1 VSTTVDVEVVDL
13 KARVEAANQEAVG
26 RLVAA
31 DPVLV
36 DVAPAAEVVE
46 GLEGKMILHSGPPI
60 AWADMCGAQRGSVL
74 GLVVFEG
81 WAADVAEAERLV
93 ASGAVALEPNHHHHG
108 VGPMAGTTSPSLPVW
123 VVENVAFGNR
133 AYCRPTDAAQQF
145 GDFSAGALDGIR
157 HWRDVRASAVRAAV
171 RKRGGLPLK
180 QLLVQAL
187 AMGDELHNRPNAFS
201 SLVANE
207 LAPALVEAD
216 VPRDALLATLGWLG
230 HDPFLGLALS
240 MASAKAA
247 TEPAEGIECSTLVT
261 TMARNGTEFGIRVS
275 GLPGSWFT
283 APAPPVDGLF
293 VAGYTAADA
302 GLDMGDSAITETVG
316 WGGFVL
322 GGAPGILALVGG
334 TPEQALQISRDM
346 RQITMAASPDYRMPV
361 FGFAGSPVGIDI
373 RKVVATGIVP
383 TIDTAIAHREPGHP
397 KIGGGLVHAPLDCFA
412 AALRAFG
419 ERYRR

>member
-1 VSTTVDVEVVDL
+1 VSTTVDVEGVDL
-13 KARVEAANQEAVG
+13 KTRVEAANQEAVG

-36 DVAPAAEVVE
+36 DVAPAGEVVA
-46 GLEGKMILHSGPPI
+46 GLEGKMILHSGPPV

-81 WAADVAEAERLV
+81 WAADVADAERLV
-93 ASGAVALEPNHHHHG
+93 ASGGVALEPNHHHHG

-123 VVENVAFGNR
+123 VVENAAFGNR

-145 GDFSAGALDGIR
+145 GDFSAAALDGLR
-157 HWRDVRASAVRAAV
+157 HWRDVRAPAVRAAV
-171 RKRGGLPLK
+171 HELNGLRLKPL
-180 QLLVQAL
+180 LAQAL

-207 LAPALVEAD
+207 LAPALVEAG
-216 VPRDALLATLGWLG
+216 VPREPLLATLGWLG

-247 TEPAEGIECSTLVT
+247 TEPAEGIELATLVT
-261 TMARNGTEFGIRVS
+261 AMARNGTEFGIRVS
-275 GLPGSWFT
+275 GLPGAWFS

-293 VAGYTAADA
+293 LPGYSVDEA

-334 TPEQALQISRDM
+334 TPDEALQISRDM
-346 RQITMAASPDYRMPV
+346 RQITLTESPDYRMPV
-361 FGFAGSPVGIDI
+361 FGFAGAPVGIDI

-397 KIGGGLVHAPLDCFA
+397 KIGGGLVRAPLDCFA